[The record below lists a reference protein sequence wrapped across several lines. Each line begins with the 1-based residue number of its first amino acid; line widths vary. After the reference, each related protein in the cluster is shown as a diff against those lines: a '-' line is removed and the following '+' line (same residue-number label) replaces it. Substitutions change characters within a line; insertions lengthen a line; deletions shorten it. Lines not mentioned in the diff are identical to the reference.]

1 MDLRR
6 PPDRDP
12 LHRPCPVLANIV
24 AVSGGI
30 AARTAPALLPRTL

>member
-1 MDLRR
+1 VILCIARA
-6 PPDRDP
+6 
-12 LHRPCPVLANIV
+12 PVLANIV